1 MSEPRNNLTGR
12 RFGRL
17 TVLGY
22 SGERGTRHYWKV
34 RCDCGT
40 ERVVYAQSLRGGLTK
55 SCGCA
60 KPVPS
65 AGRRPKVEKAV
76 TLSELVELPAPVG
89 DDWMF
94 GHRGGKGLFVTR
106 RVI

>member
-1 MSEPRNNLTGR
+1 M
-12 RFGRL
+12 
-17 TVLGY
+17 LGMTART
-22 SGERGTRHYWKV
+22 STDGHKRTACLC

-40 ERVVYAQSLRGGLTK
+40 ERVVYTQSLRGGLTK

>member
-1 MSEPRNNLTGR
+1 MLGM
-12 RFGRL
+12 
-17 TVLGY
+17 TVRTSTDGHKRTACLC
-22 SGERGTRHYWKV
+22 

-40 ERVVYAQSLRGGLTK
+40 ERVLYAQSLRGGLTK

>member
-1 MSEPRNNLTGR
+1 MSEPRNDLTGR

-40 ERVVYAQSLRGGLTK
+40 ERVLYAQSLRGGLTK

-60 KPVPS
+60 KPMPS
-65 AGRRPKVEKAV
+65 AGRRPKAENTGAQ
-76 TLSELVELPAPVG
+76 SDQVG

-94 GHRGGKGLFVTR
+94 GKIGSKGLFAR
-106 RVI
+106 RR

>member
-1 MSEPRNNLTGR
+1 M
-12 RFGRL
+12 
-17 TVLGY
+17 LGMTART
-22 SGERGTRHYWKV
+22 STDGHKRTACLC

-40 ERVVYAQSLRGGLTK
+40 ERVLYAQSLRGGLTK

>member
-1 MSEPRNNLTGR
+1 M
-12 RFGRL
+12 
-17 TVLGY
+17 LGMTART
-22 SGERGTRHYWKV
+22 STDGHKRTACLC

-65 AGRRPKVEKAV
+65 AGRSRRRRRPGRSR
-76 TLSELVELPAPVG
+76 TPVG

-94 GHRGGKGLFVTR
+94 GKMGSKGLFATR
-106 RVI
+106 R

>member
-1 MSEPRNNLTGR
+1 MAVAAAL
-12 RFGRL
+12 L
-17 TVLGY
+17 LCVLAA
-22 SGERGTRHYWKV
+22 R
-34 RCDCGT
+34 
-40 ERVVYAQSLRGGLTK
+40 
-55 SCGCA
+55 
-60 KPVPS
+60 
-65 AGRRPKVEKAV
+65 RRPKAEKAV